1 MPTTVRLARCAAKA
15 GHSHWEPTSST
26 ARPKWVVVGL
36 TRLRAE
42 PENMDAGHT
51 VCQRGSRQQIFGDQ
65 DAVGGALFSTLRNR
79 PSSRAGAHTAAVMVG
94 YAIEFR

>member
-51 VCQRGSRQQIFGDQ
+51 VCQRGSRQQIFGDLKLFEPKTTCPLI
-65 DAVGGALFSTLRNR
+65 AVRDR
-79 PSSRAGAHTAAVMVG
+79 EER
-94 YAIEFR
+94 

>member
-51 VCQRGSRQQIFGDQ
+51 
-65 DAVGGALFSTLRNR
+65 AAN
-79 PSSRAGAHTAAVMVG
+79 AAVDSK
-94 YAIEFR
+94 YSAFRANSVLPLIIDP

>member
-42 PENMDAGHT
+42 PENMEAGHT
-51 VCQRGSRQQIFGDQ
+51 VCQRGSRQQIFGDRV
-65 DAVGGALFSTLRNR
+65 AHTPER
-79 PSSRAGAHTAAVMVG
+79 SSRCVRVAGRGHRARSA
-94 YAIEFR
+94 

>member
-26 ARPKWVVVGL
+26 AAKWVVVGL

-51 VCQRGSRQQIFGDQ
+51 VCQRGSRQQIFGRES
-65 DAVGGALFSTLRNR
+65 VSHRGLLGSGARSFV
-79 PSSRAGAHTAAVMVG
+79 A
-94 YAIEFR
+94 

>member
-26 ARPKWVVVGL
+26 AAKWVVLGL

-51 VCQRGSRQQIFGDQ
+51 VCQRGSRQQIFGRETEIVRAKDK
-65 DAVGGALFSTLRNR
+65 VSVLSGA
-79 PSSRAGAHTAAVMVG
+79 
-94 YAIEFR
+94 